1 MAKIKQVLLWILL
14 AIAVLLMLCGIV
26 YYLSLRVLHTLSH
39 ITLSLGEWQAW
50 AVLVTVSLPV
60 VAVGAFLLGRRDARM
75 LSDGMRM
82 GVNEVSKAADEVT
95 TLKGKLAD
103 RMRQPPVTVQVAA
116 GALPT
121 PTVHHR
127 QLESGAE
134 TVDL

>member
-1 MAKIKQVLLWILL
+1 MAKVKRALLWILL

-50 AVLVTVSLPV
+50 AILITVSLPV

-95 TLKGKLAD
+95 TLKGKMAD
-103 RMRQPPVTVQVAA
+103 RLRQSPVTVQVAA
-116 GALPT
+116 GTLPS
-121 PTVHHR
+121 PSVVHR
-127 QLESGAE
+127 QLESGVE